1 MDQRQHMETSIMDG
15 LPPVSKDK
23 QWRWR
28 LAPPDQQESTE
39 TKLADIHY
47 HRTTAQGSQITTD
60 STQDGHRGK
69 TSTLPKKEN
78 QGAAAHDF
86 RIVGQVQWRSGT
98 VALMVL
104 GQFSD
109 ICGALMVLG
118 QFSDICG
125 PFVRKY
131 QNTGQGP
138 YGLRFRSKVKKR
150 SPSINYWRSAAMNDL
165 LQLEKWAT
173 CLDLTWYRQRVSS
186 QTSALWPCL
195 SPINRHCR
203 QFIYKYIKENGKD
216 RKINMYLIPFRHS
229 NTFILK

>member
-60 STQDGHRGK
+60 STQDGNRGK

-86 RIVGQVQWRSGT
+86 RIVGQVQWRRDHRQSITEEVRQNLRRPWMICYNLKSGRL
-98 VALMVL
+98 V
-104 GQFSD
+104 
-109 ICGALMVLG
+109 
-118 QFSDICG
+118 
-125 PFVRKY
+125 
-131 QNTGQGP
+131 
-138 YGLRFRSKVKKR
+138 
-150 SPSINYWRSAAMNDL
+150 
-165 LQLEKWAT
+165 
-173 CLDLTWYRQRVSS
+173 LTWPDTGKGCPRRRPRYDRVYHQLTDIVANSY
-186 QTSALWPCL
+186 
-195 SPINRHCR
+195 INTL
-203 QFIYKYIKENGKD
+203 KKTGKIA
-216 RKINMYLIPFRHS
+216 K
-229 NTFILK
+229 